1 LYDTLFYNN
10 LPYFYK
16 YRLYRTKELVARGTI
31 EAREA
36 EEIAIKFLRQHYS
49 VIKAEKSV
57 LGDGERVWMIDVLAS
72 SFDNQKKIEVKV
84 NAMTGMIVD
93 WH

>member
-1 LYDTLFYNN
+1 
-10 LPYFYK
+10 
-16 YRLYRTKELVARGTI
+16 LVARGTI
-31 EAREA
+31 EVREA

>member
-1 LYDTLFYNN
+1 M
-10 LPYFYK
+10 
-16 YRLYRTKELVARGTI
+16 VARGTI
-31 EAREA
+31 EVREA

>member
-1 LYDTLFYNN
+1 M
-10 LPYFYK
+10 
-16 YRLYRTKELVARGTI
+16 VARGTI
-31 EAREA
+31 EVREA

-84 NAMTGMIVD
+84 NARTGMIVE

>member
-1 LYDTLFYNN
+1 M
-10 LPYFYK
+10 
-16 YRLYRTKELVARGTI
+16 VARGTI
-31 EAREA
+31 EVREA

-57 LGDGERVWMIDVLAS
+57 LEDGERVWMIDVLAS

-84 NAMTGMIVD
+84 NARTGMIVE

>member
-1 LYDTLFYNN
+1 
-10 LPYFYK
+10 
-16 YRLYRTKELVARGTI
+16 LVARGTI
-31 EAREA
+31 EATQA

-57 LGDGERVWMIDVLAS
+57 LEDGERVWMIDVLAS

-84 NAMTGMIVD
+84 NARTGMIVE

>member
-1 LYDTLFYNN
+1 M
-10 LPYFYK
+10 
-16 YRLYRTKELVARGTI
+16 VARGTI
-31 EAREA
+31 EATQA

-57 LGDGERVWMIDVLAS
+57 LEDGERVWMIDVLAS
-72 SFDNQKKIEVKV
+72 SFDNQKKIGVKV
-84 NAMTGMIVD
+84 NARTGMIVE